1 MTYKTDISY
10 NELMNIYTRRHPGG
24 ERDRIKTAFL
34 FASEKHEGKMRK
46 SGEPY
51 INHPLRTARLLA
63 EHGFGEDYLIAAL
76 LHDVVE
82 DCNVPL
88 SEIRDLFGR
97 TVAKTVD
104 AVTSLSDRDFNGQK
118 LTKKKID
125 LLSDAK
131 LQNKMNIMALY
142 VKIADRIDNLS
153 TISCFSE
160 KKQLLKAQHTR
171 EILIP
176 MAIQAKAFF
185 FVDVLEDL
193 CFHIEHAR
201 QLEQMEEACQKI
213 RAENRLST
221 DKALNILE
229 KVFDPLRNNYA
240 RELDP
245 YRRYIIS
252 FSYADRTMVSLFRQ
266 ATSTDKL
273 RDIRHHLRKDTFAFH
288 DIFLTVSNDL
298 EEEGTP
304 IRPHDLFFKYFEL
317 VLSKEGFYIVDYKRT
332 THKDSTYFLLA
343 DDRDNLYR
351 LFIRTQDEND
361 RYRNGNFDDDRA
373 FFPGTVNELD
383 PRDTYKPKI
392 KVFRAD
398 GTAMMIDS
406 GSTVL
411 DFAFHIHT
419 GLGLHFKYANLNGN
433 PTQLPAYTRLNDR
446 DTVVITK
453 DEEVIPT
460 FTWFKYVRT
469 SRATDRLIRFFYKL
483 YADERGCPFVLKQGT
498 VPRSTAQPIPPE
510 QGTVPRS
517 AAQPA
522 GQCEAGWRS
531 TANCTGTGDGS
542 PAQPTG
548 QCETG

>member
-1 MTYKTDISY
+1 MTYKTDVNY
-10 NELMNIYTRRHPGG
+10 NELMNIYTRKHPGG
-24 ERDRIKTAFL
+24 ERDRIKLAFL
-34 FASEKHEGKMRK
+34 FARDKHAGKMRK

-82 DCNVPL
+82 DCDASL
-88 SEIRDLFGR
+88 SEIRNMFGR
-97 TVAKTVD
+97 AVAKTVD

-131 LQNKMNIMALY
+131 LQNKMNIMALH
-142 VKIADRIDNLS
+142 VKLADRIDNLS

-160 KKQLLKAQHTR
+160 EKQLLKAHHTR
-171 EILIP
+171 EILLP

-193 CFHIEHAR
+193 CFRIEHPI
-201 QLEQMEEACQKI
+201 QLAQMEEACTRI

-221 DKALNILE
+221 EKALNTLE
-229 KVFDPLRNNYA
+229 KIFDPLRDNYA
-240 RELDP
+240 RELAP
-245 YRRYIIS
+245 YRRHIIS
-252 FSYADRTMVSLFRQ
+252 FTYADRTMVSLFRQ

-273 RDIRHHLRKDTFAFH
+273 RDIRHHLQKDTFAFH

-304 IRPHDLFFKYFEL
+304 IRPHDLFFKYFDL
-317 VLSKEGFYIVDYKRT
+317 VLSKEGFYIVDYRRT
-332 THKDSTYFLLA
+332 THNDSTYFLLV
-343 DDRDNLYR
+343 DDRENLYR

-361 RYRNGNFDDDRA
+361 RYRNGSIDDDRT
-373 FFPGTVNELD
+373 FFSGAVNELE
-383 PRDTYKPKI
+383 PRDTYMPKI

-406 GSTVL
+406 GATVL

-419 GLGLHFKYANLNGN
+419 DLGLHFKYANLNGN

-446 DTVVITK
+446 DTVVIAK
-453 DEEVIPT
+453 DEDILPS

-469 SRATDRLIRFFYKL
+469 SRATDRLVRFFYKL
-483 YADERGCPFVLKQGT
+483 YGSEQETGLTST
-498 VPRSTAQPIPPE
+498 VQL
-510 QGTVPRS
+510 
-517 AAQPA
+517 
-522 GQCEAGWRS
+522 
-531 TANCTGTGDGS
+531 
-542 PAQPTG
+542 TG
-548 QCETG
+548 QCDAG